1 MADEVEFAG
10 GKNQGNNQYYLYNG
24 QNYWTMSP
32 NNWDDSCACMFRVY
46 ETGYINNNSVNGTAD
61 LRPIIN
67 LKADIRISDGIGT
80 LIIII

>member
-32 NNWDDSCACMFRVY
+32 NNWDDS
-46 ETGYINNNSVNGTAD
+46 
-61 LRPIIN
+61 
-67 LKADIRISDGIGT
+67 
-80 LIIII
+80 